1 MDAEVVVSL
10 LSQKLQ
16 NLLHDEEIAMTPKVR
31 DQVQRTTHQLNL
43 IRQLLKEADQKSR
56 ALTVEMNSRKW
67 TTRLLGALYSLD
79 DAIDNFLV
87 RKALQSRKPFTSFC
101 NGVVFK
107 KEMKLF
113 ISRTGDLIKNKQPLD
128 IQDVTDNN
136 IPGPSQHQRW
146 ARISDFCFDGE
157 SHVVGLEE
165 QVKNLVALVVQGAEQ
180 GNQPAV
186 VSMVGE
192 GGSGKTAI
200 ARIVYNRVDIK
211 RHFTS
216 RAWVHVT
223 KEFKVRDVLV
233 DMITQLDEK
242 IAKEPLL
249 EDELKWRLPKLLG
262 QGRYLIVV
270 DDVDA
275 PEFWEAIKEVFPPSS
290 HGGVVIVT
298 TRKAGLAVPAGSTLQ
313 KLQNLLHDEE
323 IAMTPKVKDQVQRTT
338 HQLNLIRQL
347 LKEADQKSRA
357 LTVEINSRKW
367 TTRLLR
373 ALYSLDDAIDNFL
386 VRKALQSRK
395 PFTSF
400 CNGVVFKKEMKL
412 FISRTGDLIK
422 NKQPLDIQDVTDNN
436 IPGPSQHQ
444 RWARISDFCFDG
456 ESHVVGLE
464 EQVKNL
470 VALVVQGAEQGNQPA
485 VVSMVGEGGSGKTAI
500 ARIVYNRVD
509 IKRHFTSRAWVH
521 VTKEFKVRDV
531 LVDMITQLDEKIAK
545 EPLLEDELKWRLPKL
560 LGQGRYLIV
569 VDDVDAPEFWEAIKE
584 VFPPSSHGGV
594 VIVTTRKAGLAVPAG
609 STLQAKLAR
618 DILPPKE
625 HLCPQGPYLEIS
637 TEVPEGPLK

>member
-16 NLLHDEEIAMTPKVR
+16 NLLHDEAIALTPKVK

-43 IRQLLKEADQKSR
+43 IRQLLKEADQKNR
-56 ALTVEMNSRKW
+56 ALTVEINS
-67 TTRLLGALYSLD
+67 
-79 DAIDNFLV
+79 V

-101 NGVVFK
+101 NRVVFN
-107 KEMKLF
+107 KEMKQF
-113 ISRTGDLIKNKQPLD
+113 ISKTGDLIKDKQPLD

-223 KEFKVRDVLV
+223 KEFKVRDLLV

-275 PEFWEAIKEVFPPSS
+275 PEFWEAIKEVFPPFS
-290 HGGVVIVT
+290 HSGVVIVT

-313 KLQNLLHDEE
+313 
-323 IAMTPKVKDQVQRTT
+323 
-338 HQLNLIRQL
+338 
-347 LKEADQKSRA
+347 
-357 LTVEINSRKW
+357 
-367 TTRLLR
+367 
-373 ALYSLDDAIDNFL
+373 
-386 VRKALQSRK
+386 
-395 PFTSF
+395 
-400 CNGVVFKKEMKL
+400 
-412 FISRTGDLIK
+412 
-422 NKQPLDIQDVTDNN
+422 
-436 IPGPSQHQ
+436 
-444 RWARISDFCFDG
+444 
-456 ESHVVGLE
+456 
-464 EQVKNL
+464 
-470 VALVVQGAEQGNQPA
+470 
-485 VVSMVGEGGSGKTAI
+485 
-500 ARIVYNRVD
+500 
-509 IKRHFTSRAWVH
+509 
-521 VTKEFKVRDV
+521 
-531 LVDMITQLDEKIAK
+531 
-545 EPLLEDELKWRLPKL
+545 
-560 LGQGRYLIV
+560 
-569 VDDVDAPEFWEAIKE
+569 
-584 VFPPSSHGGV
+584 
-594 VIVTTRKAGLAVPAG
+594 
-609 STLQAKLAR
+609 
-618 DILPPKE
+618 
-625 HLCPQGPYLEIS
+625 
-637 TEVPEGPLK
+637 